1 MELFSE
7 FASSIG
13 TTPST
18 ILIGLALLVVCALIV
33 RSEIKNHKNGGSC
46 SGCAG
51 GCSSG
56 SCPSCSIDVDELEAA
71 VREAEQRQN

>member
-18 ILIGLALLVVCALIV
+18 ILVGLALLVVCVLIV

-71 VREAEQRQN
+71 VKKAEQQQK